1 MLLVRIVIHIHAVCI
16 GLKISVFIYPVF
28 VVDGIDHRADAR
40 YFFELFES
48 LLELLIVCKDIYL
61 IFNMSRGRGIHR
73 IELMRDLISQ
83 CCARTEPCKA
93 RERQYQYYGEYSHLL
108 RLAPGIDILIV
119 ISVPVPSVSSCSRKV
134 MMRYVIARTSS
145 VRSAVRTASVRA
157 ASRTVRHVLSLP
169 VTGKHFHEY
178 VLVGPFEFPE
188 AALVIEVY
196 CPVIIYIYFKIY
208 SSKRQFVPAVAEQP

>member
-1 MLLVRIVIHIHAVCI
+1 
-16 GLKISVFIYPVF
+16 
-28 VVDGIDHRADAR
+28 
-40 YFFELFES
+40 
-48 LLELLIVCKDIYL
+48 
-61 IFNMSRGRGIHR
+61 
-73 IELMRDLISQ
+73 MRDLISQ
-83 CCARTEPCKA
+83 CCARTEPYKA
-93 RERQYQYYGEYSHLL
+93 RERQYQYYCEYSHLL
-108 RLAPGIDILIV
+108 RLAPGIDIIIV
-119 ISVPVPSVSSCSRKV
+119 ISVPVPSVSSCSRIV

-178 VLVGPFEFPE
+178 VLVGPLEFPE

-208 SSKRQFVPAVAEQP
+208 SFKRQFVPAVVQQP